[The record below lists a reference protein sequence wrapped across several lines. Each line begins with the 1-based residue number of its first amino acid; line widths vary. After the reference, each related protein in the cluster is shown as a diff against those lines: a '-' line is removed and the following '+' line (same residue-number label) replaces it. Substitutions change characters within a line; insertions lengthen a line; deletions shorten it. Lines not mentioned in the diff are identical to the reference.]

1 MRHARRRRRSWRF
14 TARAHW
20 LARETIRF
28 LIELAACFGIL
39 GFGCLLAWLYVHH
52 AN

>member
-1 MRHARRRRRSWRF
+1 MRHARRRRSWRF

-20 LARETIRF
+20 LLRETIAF
-28 LIELAACFGIL
+28 TIELAACFGIL
-39 GFGCLLAWLYVHH
+39 GFGCWLAWLYIH